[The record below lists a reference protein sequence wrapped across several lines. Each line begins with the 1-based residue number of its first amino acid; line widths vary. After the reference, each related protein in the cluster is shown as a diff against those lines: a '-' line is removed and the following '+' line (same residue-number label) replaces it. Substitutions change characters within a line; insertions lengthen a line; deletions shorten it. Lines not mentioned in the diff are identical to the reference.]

1 MSGKAKP
8 RSKKV
13 LIVDA
18 DFRTAQRLAML
29 LEDDGFEVEVSDRGP
44 GVPEALRDVIFDRG
58 VTSRAADHSGLGLFS
73 AKQLAQRLGGDLRVE
88 AARRGGARF
97 VAHFGTRGGHRGA

>member
-1 MSGKAKP
+1 MP
-8 RSKKV
+8 KV
-13 LIVDA
+13 LMPIGDA
-18 DFRTAQRLAML
+18 TEVLDTMYPYFRLP
-29 LEDDGFEVEVSDRGP
+29 EDGFEVEVSDRGP